1 MVGGENERV
10 VSSPSVSSP
19 LSAGKYLHRLFALC
33 CRRNGIALESLFA
46 ADLRRPATALCLSA
60 RRELRLPSVNMS
72 ARIFRAARRPA
83 TFIEAVAQTLIC
95 RLLFATRPP
104 LPRAIPHASSIHAR
118 SSLGQTPTDLLPLPT
133 CTFFLS
139 FFSRPNLRI
148 CPELF
153 PLEFLFSF
161 LFLRLNFLF
170 LLPFHRIKTTFRGSG
185 GAIRKRR
192 DESFY
197 I

>member
-104 LPRAIPHASSIHAR
+104 SPRHSTRFVDPRAI
-118 SSLGQTPTDLLPLPT
+118 L
-133 CTFFLS
+133 
-139 FFSRPNLRI
+139 SRPNTHGFASPSNVHLLSLFLFT
-148 CPELF
+148 PESSNLPRTFSARVPFQLF
-153 PLEFLFSF
+153 VFEIEFLISSPFSP
-161 LFLRLNFLF
+161 N
-170 LLPFHRIKTTFRGSG
+170 
-185 GAIRKRR
+185 
-192 DESFY
+192 
-197 I
+197 